1 MVEMYPIVYKLHVD
15 TVTLVATRCLDKRV
29 LDVDRTWQPLN
40 FDISLP
46 RWIFNERRWL
56 DYFHSSFASKP
67 CCKRKL
73 KKNLRFKY
81 LKATKFVKKCYQNP
95 LGYIYIY
102 IYSREERSGSIGK
115 RINQK
120 RSFNGET
127 CETHTSMFN
136 MGR

>member
-1 MVEMYPIVYKLHVD
+1 M
-15 TVTLVATRCLDKRV
+15 
-29 LDVDRTWQPLN
+29 
-40 FDISLP
+40 LP
-46 RWIFNERRWL
+46 K
-56 DYFHSSFASKP
+56 SSW
-67 CCKRKL
+67 
-73 KKNLRFKY
+73 
-81 LKATKFVKKCYQNP
+81 
-95 LGYIYIY
+95 IYIY